1 MNTSSLNLRYQ
12 SNGAAEAA
20 RYQVEVFND
29 GHLVVHTQTQ
39 ADGKRTHLISAWGGP
54 HVLNTLHK
62 LDLQV
67 LRGPVTIAPVGAA
80 KKAFKTSGKM
90 SLQPG
95 AQFTVTAGSFAQ
107 LSCTPKPGPGFG
119 SNFEQPNALD

>member
-1 MNTSSLNLRYQ
+1 MSTSSLNLRFH
-12 SNGAAEAA
+12 SSAPAPAA
-20 RYQVEVFND
+20 RFQVEVFND
-29 GHLVVHTQTQ
+29 GQLVVHSRTLP
-39 ADGKRTHLISAWGGP
+39 DGHRTHLISCWGGP
-54 HVLNTLHK
+54 HQLNTLHK
-62 LDLQV
+62 LDIQV

-80 KKAFKTSGKM
+80 KRAFKSSGKL

-119 SNFEQPNALD
+119 SGGQEPNALD

>member
-29 GHLVVHTQTQ
+29 GQLVVHTRTE

-54 HVLNTLHK
+54 HALNTLHK
-62 LDLQV
+62 LDIQV
-67 LRGPVTIAPVGAA
+67 LRGPVTIAPAGAA
-80 KKAFKTSGKM
+80 KKAFKSSGKM
-90 SLQPG
+90 SLKPG

-107 LSCTPKPGPGFG
+107 LSCTPKPGPGFAHD
-119 SNFEQPNALD
+119 SIQPSALD